1 MGVCKGS
8 ESSVKKLEKVT
19 FRSSALSGSV
29 EAVEGVVFNSG
40 MDILFLHKDFIWA
53 QKKYLSNAIKT
64 IYQLFVTQVAIPFK
78 NFYANIF
85 GENLILYVHILCHN
99 RIIQVVTKFFVCL
112 VGLGQTVVKTLMTAY
127 QIHVVLMGYSALML

>member
-1 MGVCKGS
+1 M
-8 ESSVKKLEKVT
+8 
-19 FRSSALSGSV
+19 
-29 EAVEGVVFNSG
+29 
-40 MDILFLHKDFIWA
+40 FLTLGWIFYFYVRISYGP
-53 QKKYLSNAIKT
+53 KKYLSNTIKT
-64 IYQLFVTQVAIPFK
+64 LYQLFVTQVATPFK

-127 QIHVVLMGYSALML
+127 QIHVVFMGYSALML